1 MFARAAQ
8 EAWAAG
14 TTRAVRPAEP
24 LLRGVLF
31 ITIASSFFVYVEPAP
46 YEALVALLAIVC
58 VAAGVGVDRKLTP
71 LIALLALWNLG
82 GLLALTQVA
91 TDEDAI
97 RFTAVSVYL
106 ALTAIIFACLF
117 QNGSLVRLKVM
128 RTAYMIAAGIA
139 VAVGVAAYF
148 QIIPAEGTFMLFG
161 RVRSTFKDPNVF
173 GPFLVVPMLFAM
185 HALIARRFDPR
196 QGVILAW
203 LGFGLLLS
211 FSRGAWANF
220 FTATLALF
228 ALMFLTAPHGR
239 ARAKIIALCALAVL
253 MLIAT
258 LAVAVSL
265 DSVREMFEL
274 RARLTQ
280 DYDVGSSG
288 RFTGHLESI
297 PRLLERPNGFG
308 PLQFADHIGW
318 DAHQVYIQAFASYG
332 WLGGVSF
339 IALNLATLALGLRAV
354 MIRTPWQPY
363 LVVAMAAFTGIA
375 VEGFVIDTD
384 HWRHLYLV
392 LGLIW
397 GLAVATFNASARGQ
411 SLVLPALAPTTA
423 PAGLFRV
430 RLP

>member
-1 MFARAAQ
+1 MSAVAAPPARWSAGAVRAQ
-8 EAWAAG
+8 
-14 TTRAVRPAEP
+14 RPAEP

-31 ITIASSFFVYVEPAP
+31 LAIAASFFVYVEPSP
-46 YEALVALLAIVC
+46 YEGLVGLLALVC
-58 VAAGVGVDRKLTP
+58 VAAGVGIDRKLVP
-71 LIALLALWNLG
+71 LIALLSLWNIG
-82 GLLALTQVA
+82 GLLSLTQVA
-91 TDEDAI
+91 TEEPAI
-97 RFTAVSVYL
+97 RFVAVSIYL

-117 QNGSLVRLKVM
+117 QDGSLVRLRIM
-128 RTAYMIAAGIA
+128 RTAYMVAASIA

-148 QIIPAEGTFMLFG
+148 QLVPGADTFMLFA

-173 GPFLVVPMLFAM
+173 GPFLVMPMLFAM
-185 HALIARRFDPR
+185 YALIARRFDLR
-196 QGVILAW
+196 QGALLAW

-220 FTATLALF
+220 AAATIVLF

-239 ARAKIIALCALAVL
+239 ARTKIAALCAVAVL
-253 MLIAT
+253 LLIAA
-258 LAVAVSL
+258 LAVAVSF

-280 DYDVGSSG
+280 DYDVGSRG

-297 PRLLERPNGFG
+297 PMLLERPNGFG
-308 PLQFADHIGW
+308 PLQFADFIGW

-354 MIRTPWQPY
+354 LVRTPWQPY
-363 LVVAMAAFTGIA
+363 LIVAMAAFAGIA

-392 LGLIW
+392 IGLVW
-397 GLAVATFNASARGQ
+397 GLSIATFNALRRR
-411 SLVLPALAPTTA
+411 PPPMPA
-423 PAGLFRV
+423 PAAGIFRA